1 MSTKQYWQPEQR
13 MTEITQRNLAQ
24 RSSSLRILR
33 RLSLFITL
41 LSVLCVGVGCLCTPP
56 QDERSGLEP
65 NIGKS
70 PPVVADTP
78 AIADTPVVADTPVIA
93 DTPAS
98 AGSSGAVQ
106 VPMKEFFL
114 ELDSPGVREAVVTDP
129 SLTIEGRTRI
139 DAFVTVNEHVVEP
152 NIEGGFRQVVELVPG
167 LNIIEVIA
175 STAGGEQKSVVLGI
189 GYRAE

>member
-78 AIADTPVVADTPVIA
+78 VIA

-152 NIEGGFRQVVELVPG
+152 NIEGRFRQVVELVPG

>member
-1 MSTKQYWQPEQR
+1 
-13 MTEITQRNLAQ
+13 
-24 RSSSLRILR
+24 
-33 RLSLFITL
+33 
-41 LSVLCVGVGCLCTPP
+41 
-56 QDERSGLEP
+56 
-65 NIGKS
+65 
-70 PPVVADTP
+70 
-78 AIADTPVVADTPVIA
+78 
-93 DTPAS
+93 
-98 AGSSGAVQ
+98 
-106 VPMKEFFL
+106 MKEFFL

-152 NIEGGFRQVVELVPG
+152 NIEGRFRQVVELVPG

>member
-1 MSTKQYWQPEQR
+1 
-13 MTEITQRNLAQ
+13 
-24 RSSSLRILR
+24 
-33 RLSLFITL
+33 
-41 LSVLCVGVGCLCTPP
+41 
-56 QDERSGLEP
+56 
-65 NIGKS
+65 
-70 PPVVADTP
+70 
-78 AIADTPVVADTPVIA
+78 
-93 DTPAS
+93 
-98 AGSSGAVQ
+98 
-106 VPMKEFFL
+106 MKEFFL

-189 GYRAE
+189 AAGRTSPNEMTWYK